1 MSLCGAPNKAYVSS
15 DRHQSLPMLQG
26 ETQGNTKPNEGTQV
40 NQGTNRQGRFQF
52 LHIESEHNEDT
63 QNKTKDQRTYTYYQD

>member
-1 MSLCGAPNKAYVSS
+1 VTVTRVYQCCRGKH
-15 DRHQSLPMLQG
+15 R
-26 ETQGNTKPNEGTQV
+26 ENTKPNEGTQV

-63 QNKTKDQRTYTYYQD
+63 QNKTKDQRTYTYYQGEISPVLTELINT

>member
-26 ETQGNTKPNEGTQV
+26 ETQGK
-40 NQGTNRQGRFQF
+40 
-52 LHIESEHNEDT
+52 H
-63 QNKTKDQRTYTYYQD
+63 KTKWGDTS